1 KGFNEEGTHYFTVAS
16 VCENGESEQSEAFEF
31 EIKGESISE
40 FENNFQIYPNP
51 VNDILYINA
60 KENITEINIYN
71 IIGVKMTTVNG
82 QQTTVSVDMSGYNSG
97 IYFVEVKTERENSI
111 IRIIKN

>member
-1 KGFNEEGTHYFTVAS
+1 MSS
-16 VCENGESEQSEAFEF
+16 VCDNGESEQSESFEF

-51 VNDILYINA
+51 VDDILYINS
-60 KENITEINIYN
+60 KENITEVNVYTVV
-71 IIGVKMTTVNG
+71 GVKMTTVNR

-97 IYFVEVKTERENSI
+97 IYFVEVKTEKENL
-111 IRIIKN
+111 IKKIVVE

>member
-1 KGFNEEGTHYFTVAS
+1 MSS

-40 FENNFQIYPNP
+40 LSNNVKVYPNP
-51 VNDILYINA
+51 VDDVLYINTN
-60 KENITEINIYN
+60 KNITEVNVYN
-71 IIGVKMTTVNG
+71 VVGVKMTTVNG
-82 QQTTVSVDMSGYNSG
+82 QQTNVSVDMNGYNSG
-97 IYFVEVKTERENSI
+97 VYFVEVKTEKENSI